1 MTLTVLAM
9 LPALD
14 AGASVEDVLSGD
26 GLAQLYERL
35 SGGRAR
41 QASDV
46 FAEAAREHGAAYDA
60 VALFTD
66 ILGRI
71 AGDLTLATCAWG
83 GVYFSGSVATAWAE
97 VVDIE
102 RFRAAFTRKGPMQPR
117 MLKVPTAVIRR
128 DMAALYGLAMM
139 PISR

>member
-1 MTLTVLAM
+1 MTLSHVELAAA
-9 LPALD
+9 LP
-14 AGASVEDVLSGD
+14 AGASVEDVLSGS
-26 GLAQLYERL
+26 GLARLYERL
-35 SGGRAR
+35 AGGRTQ

-46 FAEAAREHGAAYDA
+46 FAEAARDAAAARTAD
-60 VALFTD
+60 LFTH

-83 GVYFSGSVATAWAE
+83 GVYFSGSVATAWAGIA
-97 VVDIE
+97 DIE
-102 RFRAAFTRKGPMQPR
+102 RFRAEFTRKGPMQAR

-128 DMAALYGLAMM
+128 DIAALYGLAMM